1 VSAPPGIG
9 YEGSSGRQ
17 TAGLGNAWG
26 TRGGSFLRGIFNAV
40 IPVTVV
46 ERWYGEL
53 DGSLFGLT
61 AGFGGFLAH
70 RPSIEF
76 FSESRD
82 WELHSINVWYP
93 IMSNNGGTGG
103 SVQYRITTSLFT
115 AFAGYNPIEFNPT
128 ILFGPQLIT
137 NETFNQGTVRGQG
150 GSNPVGN
157 PLGFGYLLAD
167 ESMRIGMKGGG
178 GAFHQPRNDA
188 MYREYIDSGG
198 ADRPIGYDRK
208 MVNTITFR
216 RPLRIRRGRRIT
228 VQLEGRDDTFS
239 YTPNMS
245 LECSITYT
253 ELPNPRGSY
262 ST

>member
-1 VSAPPGIG
+1 MSAPTG
-9 YEGSSGRQ
+9 YESSSGRN
-17 TAGLGNAWG
+17 TEGLGNAWG
-26 TRGGSFLRGIFNAV
+26 SRGGSLIRSIFNAV

-61 AGFGGFLAH
+61 AGFEGLLAH
-70 RPSIEF
+70 RPSVEF

-82 WELHSINVWYP
+82 WELHSINLNYP
-93 IMSNNGGTGG
+93 LMINNGGTGG
-103 SVQYRITTSLFT
+103 SVQYRIVTTLFT

-150 GSNPVGN
+150 GANPVNN
-157 PLGFGYLLAD
+157 PLGIGYLLCD
-167 ESMRIGMKGGG
+167 DSMRIGMKGTAGN
-178 GAFHQPRNDA
+178 HDVRNDA
-188 MYREYIDSGG
+188 MWREYIDSGG
-198 ADRPIGYDRK
+198 VDRPIGFDK
-208 MVNTITFR
+208 KLMNSIHFR

-228 VQLEGRDDTFS
+228 VQLQGLDDTFS

-245 LECSITYT
+245 LQCSILYT
-253 ELPNPRGSY
+253 ELPNPRGSFM
-262 ST
+262 T